1 MIFFPYDAFN
11 CVFIFLLIQ
20 LSTLCSSNNFLPP
33 DVYHSIDIKLLNHS
47 IDLSTMPVTARS
59 KQLASSTTNT
69 DLQCLERSLISTT
82 TVSDSIGAFIPVP
95 STSTS
100 MAYLPTFDE
109 SYAFGSWLLQYP
121 EDSS

>member
-1 MIFFPYDAFN
+1 
-11 CVFIFLLIQ
+11 
-20 LSTLCSSNNFLPP
+20 
-33 DVYHSIDIKLLNHS
+33 
-47 IDLSTMPVTARS
+47 MPVTARS